1 MYDGWEPPPGPFDA
15 TVGVIA
21 WLLTALSLAVA
32 LWLLVLVVL
41 DRRPSD
47 VVTYA
52 LLVVEAVF
60 SLVAFFGLLI
70 VMLCLLWML
79 G

>member
-1 MYDGWEPPPGPFDA
+1 
-15 TVGVIA
+15 
-21 WLLTALSLAVA
+21 
-32 LWLLVLVVL
+32 VL